1 MSDILQE
8 VDDALKQDK
17 MLKIWHSYGRFII
30 AFLIL
35 IIAMT
40 AAKSAAD
47 HYHRTTSERATT
59 ALLEI
64 LNSSEE
70 NKSVAL
76 KTFIDTQKNGS
87 TVIASLQLAGQYLNN
102 DDKDAALATF
112 DALSTNTKATDYFQD
127 FAKLMAIQIKMD
139 SLTDDTRAVLKTD
152 LDSFINKDSSVWRY
166 HAMLNRA
173 ALLASVQDY
182 AAALE
187 DAAAVKSAPNMPD
200 TLVKRAIALEQLYT
214 IRMAKSD
221 SL

>member
-8 VDDALKQDK
+8 VDDALKQDR
-17 MLKIWHSYGRFII
+17 MLKIWHRYGRFII

-59 ALLEI
+59 ALLTI
-64 LNSSEE
+64 LNSADD
-70 NKSVAL
+70 NKSTAL
-76 KTFIDTQKNGS
+76 AAFIETQKSGS
-87 TVIASLQLAGQYLNN
+87 TVIASLQLAGQYLSNG
-102 DDKDAALATF
+102 DKDAALATF
-112 DALSTNTKATDYFQD
+112 DALSTNSKATNYFQD
-127 FAKLMAIQIKMD
+127 FSKLMAIQIKMD
-139 SLTDDTRAVLKTD
+139 ALTEETRPQIKAD
-152 LDSFINKDSSVWRY
+152 LDELINDDGSVWRY

-182 AAALE
+182 AGALL
-187 DAAAVKSAPNMPD
+187 DAAAVKSAPNMPE
-200 TLVKRAIALEQLYT
+200 TLIKRAIALEQLYT
-214 IRMAKSD
+214 IRLGQSD